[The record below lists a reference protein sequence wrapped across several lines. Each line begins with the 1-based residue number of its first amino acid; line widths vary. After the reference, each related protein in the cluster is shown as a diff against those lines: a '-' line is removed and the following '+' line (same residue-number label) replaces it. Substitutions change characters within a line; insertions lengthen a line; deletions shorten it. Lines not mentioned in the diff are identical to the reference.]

1 MGAAWLNF
9 LAGEMLAELE
19 NIENKSNPNENN
31 NGNPNENN
39 ENNNK
44 KHQYDKQRKEPGR
57 MRKNAANSNINEIFE
72 DKDFGNAGKSS
83 KGYEEKL
90 EGKHS
95 IKIKESTALGKI
107 KDGLSENI
115 NTCFDKMWI
124 SCRGILF

>member
-9 LAGEMLAELE
+9 LAGEMWAELE
-19 NIENKSNPNENN
+19 NIENNNNPNENR
-31 NGNPNENN
+31 NENPIEN
-39 ENNNK
+39 TENNN

-57 MRKNAANSNINEIFE
+57 MRKNVANSNINEIFD
-72 DKDFGNAGKSS
+72 DKDFENAGKRS

-90 EGKHS
+90 EGRHL